1 MSAPTP
7 ASGDSSPTPGYYP
20 DPSIPGYVRFWN
32 GASWVPG
39 TSRPAPP
46 DGEAMPVAPAGAA
59 VSTPTPAP
67 SPSPSVEET
76 GPVFFD
82 EEPEGAHLHGSTP
95 EPASAWQAD
104 TSRQTGFGGERDR
117 RVSWGSATADAAAG
131 NPSSGPGGESGSS
144 GRQGSGGTSGSASG
158 GSEDPRRA
166 PAAPG
171 HASGDQRRGGGGVDL
186 RRTGGSSPEAASGA
200 TSGAPGERDARGT
213 AADPSGGALPGVRK
227 PGRTSPRDD
236 GTVTIRALRRGDG
249 ESPRTAQADGT
260 MAIRTMTPGAGR
272 PQVPA
277 QGQDSGQ
284 GHTPGGTPGRGHTAG
299 QGHASGQGHAPG
311 QAQPSGQG
319 VPGRGVAPGQNQTP
333 GQGHASGQP
342 QASAQ
347 FHAGGHGQTPGQAE
361 APGRAPAPGRGS
373 GSAQAPGQGRV
384 PGQGNASGQG
394 GRAAQAVG
402 QGQVPG
408 QGQPPS
414 QRQAGAQAGGGVAAA
429 APVSAGA
436 GGGAAS
442 WAQQVHQLAQPDRDE
457 AGAPP
462 VVPWKPPVSDPFLQ
476 AAQAQA
482 AARPAGLAKRLAA
495 RLIDTAVLGAAVS
508 AVAVPLVSA
517 TLAHIDE
524 KIEAAKL
531 SGETVTVWLLD
542 GTTAGYLGIVL
553 GAYLLIGVV
562 YEVLPTAKWGRTL
575 GKKLCRMH
583 VRDIEAHEPPTF
595 GAALRR
601 WLVYGLL
608 GVLAIGVVNAAWCL
622 FDRPWRQCWHDKAA
636 RTFVAGD

>member
-39 TSRPAPP
+39 TSRPAPS
-46 DGEAMPVAPAGAA
+46 DGEGMPAVPAGTAPSAPAPA
-59 VSTPTPAP
+59 PTPA
-67 SPSPSVEET
+67 VEET
-76 GPVFFD
+76 GPHFFD
-82 EEPEGAHLHGSTP
+82 EEPEGAHLHGSPP

-117 RVSWGSATADAAAG
+117 RVSWGSPQPDPATGTTPPAAG
-131 NPSSGPGGESGSS
+131 
-144 GRQGSGGTSGSASG
+144 GTP
-158 GSEDPRRA
+158 EDPRRA
-166 PAAPG
+166 AAPTPRD
-171 HASGDQRRGGGGVDL
+171 ASGDQRRGSGGVDL
-186 RRTGGSSPEAASGA
+186 RRTGGSAPEASPGA
-200 TSGAPGERDARGT
+200 APRGGTPPAPAEAGPRGT
-213 AADPSGGALPGVRK
+213 GGADPSGGALPGVRT
-227 PGRTSPRDD
+227 PPPHD
-236 GTVTIRALRRGDG
+236 GTVTIRAQRRGDA

-272 PQVPA
+272 PQVP
-277 QGQDSGQ
+277 GQA
-284 GHTPGGTPGRGHTAG
+284 R
-299 QGHASGQGHAPG
+299 PG
-311 QAQPSGQG
+311 Q
-319 VPGRGVAPGQNQTP
+319 
-333 GQGHASGQP
+333 
-342 QASAQ
+342 
-347 FHAGGHGQTPGQAE
+347 GQTPGTPQAQAPAQAQPQGQVPPQPH
-361 APGRAPAPGRGS
+361 APGRAPAPG
-373 GSAQAPGQGRV
+373 
-384 PGQGNASGQG
+384 
-394 GRAAQAVG
+394 
-402 QGQVPG
+402 
-408 QGQPPS
+408 QGQPPV
-414 QRQAGAQAGGGVAAA
+414 APGPQAGGGIAA
-429 APVSAGA
+429 APVSSGA

-442 WAQQVHQLAQPDRDE
+442 WAQQVHQLAQPDRAE

-495 RLIDTAVLGAAVS
+495 RLIDTVVLGAGVS
-508 AVAVPLVSA
+508 AVGLPLVSA
-517 TLAHIDE
+517 ALAHIDD

-542 GTTAGYLGIVL
+542 GTTAGYFGIVL
-553 GAYLLIGVV
+553 GAYLLLGVV

-601 WLVYGLL
+601 WLVYGVL
-608 GVLAIGVVNAAWCL
+608 GVLAVGVVNAAWCL